1 MLIRRDN
8 NAHFISNYFSKYL
21 YKTINLKAKMPL
33 TSNQSQF
40 VLELS
45 QHHDGAERASPQR
58 QRR

>member
-1 MLIRRDN
+1 MLIPHDN

-21 YKTINLKAKMPL
+21 YKSINLKAKVPL

-45 QHHDGAERASPQR
+45 QHLYGAELASPQR
-58 QRR
+58 QGR